1 MGDSHPLEPPLR
13 LSRGSTIFSFFNS
26 VKIQTFLHLPLPTMN
41 PLVISRGLQRLASAL
56 LALLLLGS
64 PARAAEPLPLANV
77 IMGGAE
83 HRCSSFTGNKPSP
96 ECAADWATI
105 LQQDPALQGLT
116 LGDILFEN
124 DYPEP
129 VWTYSL
135 NATKLQA
142 LRALPERLF
151 DARRKAAVLAQ
162 LETALAR
169 GPLSQQTWP
178 ALEDSAL
185 PPAWQ
190 KDVGLSLAELSVMRN
205 ALVDTPPITRRK
217 QLARSHR
224 FSSNAA
230 SVSIFDTLIAAARV
244 HSAGKPP
251 LIGVVTA
258 SGGPHPFVDHDL
270 NALALR
276 SAGAQVVYLP
286 LEGGF
291 RQALDAQD
299 CAHLRY
305 DYDRYANTNPE
316 RPVFHSHWLFPDL
329 AAQQQAMCENHG
341 AKLNA
346 VLRQLDGIYFSGGN
360 QARHLES
367 LVSRDASGRYTGFSA
382 QWHVIQSRHAQGKL
396 VVAGTSAGNH
406 FQGGGLWRGR
416 AVPMIGGGDAYD
428 VLKNGYATGQG
439 PASDVTTA
447 GIADAHAR
455 YPAVIYPD
463 GGLGTFR
470 FGVLDSHFS
479 RRTRE
484 ARLIRAVTESGMDYG
499 FGVDENTALLV
510 SQTDT
515 AGTTHFSVIGAAG
528 VFVVDMRTAQTAPA
542 GSPVWWVQGAV
553 AHYMLPGDTAHIDA
567 AGQLQVQLAADAALL
582 PVVAD
587 AKPAVRDRLLD
598 YGSTHFLALARS
610 MGVQGAALGWGST
623 EGSTDKRSLQNAPHY
638 RAMLTRG
645 PSTVF
650 RGVAATDA
658 QPARVRYT
666 HLHIG
671 FAPCDG
677 PCQAPAL
684 P

>member
-1 MGDSHPLEPPLR
+1 M
-13 LSRGSTIFSFFNS
+13 NS
-26 VKIQTFLHLPLPTMN
+26 
-41 PLVISRGLQRLASAL
+41 LVATRGLRNLAWGL
-56 LALLLLGS
+56 LPLLLLGS
-64 PARAAEPLPLANV
+64 PARAAQPLPIANV

-83 HRCSSFTGNKPSP
+83 RRCSSFTGNQPSP
-96 ECAADWATI
+96 ECTANWATI
-105 LQQDPALQGLT
+105 LQRDPAFQGLT
-116 LGDILFEN
+116 LDDILFEN

-135 NATKLQA
+135 NAARLQA
-142 LRALPERLF
+142 LRALPPRLL
-151 DARRKAAVLAQ
+151 DARRKAAVLTQ
-162 LETALAR
+162 LEAALAR
-169 GPLSQQTWP
+169 GTLIQQTWP
-178 ALEDSAL
+178 DLEAAAL

-190 KDVGLSLAELSVMRN
+190 KDAGLSLADLSVLRN
-205 ALVDTPPITRRK
+205 VLVDTPPLSQRK
-217 QLARSHR
+217 LLARSHR
-224 FSSNAA
+224 FSSNTA
-230 SVSIFDTLIAAARV
+230 SASIFDTLVAAARV
-244 HSAGKPP
+244 HSAGKTP

-258 SGGPHPFVDHDL
+258 SGGPHPFVDRDL
-270 NALALR
+270 NVSALR

-291 RQALDAQD
+291 RQALDAND

-329 AAQQQAMCENHG
+329 ARQQQAMCENHG

-346 VLRQLDGIYFSGGN
+346 VLHQLHGIYFSGGN

-367 LVSRDASGRYTGFSA
+367 FVSRDATGRYTGFST
-382 QWHVIQSRHAQGKL
+382 QWHIIQSRHAQGKL

-428 VLKNGYATGQG
+428 VLKNGYAIGQG
-439 PASDVTTA
+439 PASDVTTS
-447 GIADAHAR
+447 GIADTNAR
-455 YPAVIYPD
+455 YPAVIYLD

-484 ARLIRAVTESGMDYG
+484 ARLIRAVADSGMDYG
-499 FGVDENTALLV
+499 FGVDENTALVV
-510 SQTDT
+510 SQADT
-515 AGTTHFSVIGAAG
+515 AGTTHFSVVGAAG
-528 VFVVDMRTAQTAPA
+528 VFMVDMRTAQTAPA
-542 GSPVWWVQGAV
+542 GNPAWWVQGAV
-553 AHYMLPGDTAHIDA
+553 GHYLLPGDTARIDA
-567 AGQLQVQLAADAALL
+567 AGQLQVQLASDAAVL
-582 PVVAD
+582 PLVAD
-587 AKPAVRDRLLD
+587 AKPAMQDRLLD

-610 MGVQGAALGWGST
+610 MGLQGSAWGWGST
-623 EGSTDKRSLQNAPHY
+623 VGSTDKRSLQNAPYY
-638 RAMLTRG
+638 RATLTRG
-645 PSTVF
+645 PDTAF
-650 RGVAATDA
+650 RGAAATA
-658 QPARVRYT
+658 TQAERVRYT
-666 HLHIG
+666 HVLIG